1 MNGHRV
7 VLYLREN
14 STNYEFNTNIRTI
27 DGIEL
32 PKNWT
37 TKVIKWPRFWTQFGL
52 SLEMFLHPVDA
63 LFIPAH
69 TVPCIHPARNVSLF
83 SLAIFI
89 QKFLKT
95 LGISTYYNQ
104 HSAAGGPT
112 NTIVTIHGLEY
123 EFCPEAYSFWERLYM
138 RSTIKSSCRWAK
150 KIIAV
155 SENTKKDLM
164 KLYKVQ
170 EEKIEVIYEGYENN
184 NQQPV
189 ISNQKNTEK
198 ENSYELRVTSY
209 GRYLLFVGRLEERK
223 NVVGIIKSFE
233 ILKERYK
240 IPHKLILVGK
250 PGFGYEKIKNEIA
263 NVNCVK
269 DIIETGF
276 VSAEEKNYLLNNAD
290 VFVFPTL
297 YEGFGLPILEAQN
310 AGVPVVASNNSSIEE
325 ITSLPFSPQ
334 MRRDV
339 PQGQRGYEKNE
350 RENLLFNSP
359 PQLRRGELESA
370 ILIDP
375 NNAEDIADAVYK
387 ILSDEKTKQDLIQ
400 KGLENIQRFSWEKC
414 GKEIAEILKK

>member
-1 MNGHRV
+1 MVIGIDASRAFLKDRTGIEEYSYQVIKNLMNKLNGQRV

-14 STNYEFNTNIRTI
+14 STNYEFNTNILTI

-52 SLEMFLHPVDA
+52 SLEMFLHPVDV

-69 TVPCIHPARNVSLF
+69 TVPCIHPAR
-83 SLAIFI
+83 
-89 QKFLKT
+89 
-95 LGISTYYNQ
+95 
-104 HSAAGGPT
+104 
-112 NTIVTIHGLEY
+112 TIVTIHGLEY

-138 RSTIKSSCRWAK
+138 RSTIKKSCKWASS
-150 KIIAV
+150 IIAV

-164 KLYKVQ
+164 KLYKVPAD
-170 EEKIEVIYEGYENN
+170 KIEVIYEGYVENN
-184 NQQPV
+184 NQETRNN
-189 ISNQKNTEK
+189 NQTNYKLQTINYK
-198 ENSYELRVTSY
+198 PCI
-209 GRYLLFVGRLEERK
+209 LFIGRLEERK
-223 NVVGIIKSFE
+223 NIVGIIKSFE

-240 IPHKLILVGK
+240 IPHKLVLAGK

-263 NVNCVK
+263 NVNCGK

-276 VSAEEKNYLLNNAD
+276 VSAEEKNCLLNNAD

-310 AGVPVVASNNSSIEE
+310 AGVSVVASMEASIPEVAGD
-325 ITSLPFSPQ
+325 SA
-334 MRRDV
+334 
-339 PQGQRGYEKNE
+339 
-350 RENLLFNSP
+350 LLV
-359 PQLRRGELESA
+359 
-370 ILIDP
+370 DP
-375 NNAEDIADAVYK
+375 KNAEDIADAVYK
-387 ILSDEKTKQDLIQ
+387 ILSDENLKKDLVQ

>member
-1 MNGHRV
+1 MKIGIDASRAFLKDRTGIEEYSYQVIKNLRDKLDGQRV

-37 TKVIKWPRFWTQFGL
+37 TKIIKWPRFWTQFGL

-69 TVPCIHPARNVSLF
+69 TVPCIHPAR
-83 SLAIFI
+83 
-89 QKFLKT
+89 
-95 LGISTYYNQ
+95 
-104 HSAAGGPT
+104 
-112 NTIVTIHGLEY
+112 TIVTIHGLEY

-138 RSTIKSSCRWAK
+138 RSTIKKSCKWASS
-150 KIIAV
+150 IIAV

-164 KLYKVQ
+164 KLYKAP

-184 NQQPV
+184 DKLPMINDEEAKKLMKLKAK
-189 ISNQKNTEK
+189 S
-198 ENSYELRVTSY
+198 
-209 GRYLLFVGRLEERK
+209 YLLFIGRLEERK
-223 NVVGIIKSFE
+223 NIVGIIKSFE

-240 IPHKLILVGK
+240 IPHKLVLAGK

-276 VSAEEKNYLLNNAD
+276 VSTEEKNYLLNNAD

-310 AGVPVVASNNSSIEE
+310 AGLPVVASIEASIPEVAGD
-325 ITSLPFSPQ
+325 SA
-334 MRRDV
+334 
-339 PQGQRGYEKNE
+339 
-350 RENLLFNSP
+350 LLVDS
-359 PQLRRGELESA
+359 
-370 ILIDP
+370 
-375 NNAEDIADAVYK
+375 NNAEEIADAVYK
-387 ILSDEKTKQDLIQ
+387 IISDENIKKDLIQ
-400 KGLENIQRFSWEKC
+400 KGLENIKRFSWEKC
-414 GKEIAEILKK
+414 AKEIAEILKK